1 MFDLKCDTP
10 PEWIAHVCANLDDF
24 LIDHAACER
33 KASATAMSF
42 VVRYRDKPTLVSA
55 MITVAQEELEHFAQV
70 TEWIHK
76 RGLQLGAD
84 QKDPYVNALLKCAR
98 HSPLERLIDR
108 LLIFGII
115 EGRGC
120 ERFHLLSQADIDPEL
135 KTFYADL
142 VRAEARHHAAFL
154 HIVRSLTDKSS
165 WLPRLKELLE
175 KEAEIVMQ
183 LPIRAALH

>member
-1 MFDLKCDTP
+1 MFQLQYDTP
-10 PEWIAHVCANLDDF
+10 PQWAEYVSAHLDNF

-42 VVRYRDKPTLVSA
+42 VVRYRDQPELIKS
-55 MITVAQEELEHFAQV
+55 MIVVAQEELDHFAQV
-70 TEWIHK
+70 VDIIFK
-76 RGLQLGAD
+76 RGLQLGSD
-84 QKDPYVNALLKCAR
+84 EKDPYVNALLKLAR
-98 HSPLERLIDR
+98 HSPKERLIDR

-120 ERFHLLSQADIDPEL
+120 ERFQLLSESNIDPAL
-135 KTFYADL
+135 QTFYADL

-154 HIVRSLTDKSS
+154 HIVRGLTDEKNWRS
-165 WLPRLKELLE
+165 RLDTLLE
-175 KEAEIVMQ
+175 EEAEIVRS